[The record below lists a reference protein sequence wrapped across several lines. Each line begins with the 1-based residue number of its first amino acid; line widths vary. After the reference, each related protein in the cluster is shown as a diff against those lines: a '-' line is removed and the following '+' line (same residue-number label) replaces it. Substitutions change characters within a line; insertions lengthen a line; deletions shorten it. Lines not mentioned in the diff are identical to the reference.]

1 MSLNRNIA
9 PEFHLVDR
17 LYFPKY
23 ETRET
28 KNGFKIYSLKAGVQ
42 PVVRLDFIFDAGLTH
57 QVKNA
62 EAAFTASMLSEG
74 TAKRNALSLAE
85 SLDFFGSYFQTRCNA
100 DDAVASLYCLNKHF
114 DNCLPLFLEALIESI
129 FPAKELDIQKKNSLQ
144 KLSVNE
150 KKNSYLCR
158 KNFYQNLLGEKHPYA
173 AFSSKEDIG
182 AIDKNSLEDFHKTH
196 YLEGLKYLMLSGCY
210 SAQTLNNIEESMAEL
225 PFSKPKENKLII
237 PDPSSKIGKHFIE
250 KTDSVQSAIR
260 IGKISILRNHED
272 FRKLQF
278 LNLIFGGYFGSR
290 LMKNIREDKGLT
302 YGIYS
307 VIEPFKE
314 ASVWYIDSDMNS
326 KNRENGLTEIYKELN
341 RICTEPIPQEEIDT
355 ARNYYLGSF
364 LRSLDGPFSLA
375 DRLKTMID
383 NNLPDSYYPDFVKI
397 LNDIEAKDL
406 QNLANKYFD
415 MENIVEMVV
424 GKK

>member
-9 PEFHLVDR
+9 PAFHLVDR
-17 LYFPKY
+17 LHFPAY
-23 ETRET
+23 ETRYT
-28 KNGFKIYSLKAGVQ
+28 KQGFKIYALKAGVQ
-42 PVVRLDFIFDAGLTH
+42 PVVRLDFIFDAGLIH

-74 TAKRNALSLAE
+74 TNKRNALSLAE
-85 SLDFFGSYFQTRCNA
+85 SLDFYGSYFQTRCNA
-100 DDAVASLYCLNKHF
+100 DDAVASLYCLDKHF
-114 DNCLPLFLEALIESI
+114 NNCLPLFLEALIESI

-144 KLSVNE
+144 KLIVNE

-158 KNFYQNLLGEKHPYA
+158 KNFYQNLLGENHPYA
-173 AFSSKEDIG
+173 AFSSKENINS
-182 AIDKNSLEDFHKTH
+182 IDRNSLEIFHKNQ

-210 SAQTLNNIEESMAEL
+210 SIETLNIIEKSMAEQ
-225 PFSKPKENKLII
+225 PFSKPKENKLHM
-237 PDPSSKIGKHFIE
+237 PDPISKIGKHLIE
-250 KTDSVQSAIR
+250 KNDSVQSAIR
-260 IGKISILRNHED
+260 IGKISIQRDHED

-307 VIEPFKE
+307 VLEPFKGT
-314 ASVWYIDSDMNS
+314 SVWYIDSDMNS
-326 KNRENGLTEIYKELN
+326 KNRESGLSEIYKELA
-341 RICTEPIPQEEIDT
+341 RICAEPIPNDEIDT

-375 DRLKTMID
+375 DRLKIMID
-383 NNLPDSYYPDFVKI
+383 NKLSDSYYPDFVKI
-397 LNDIEAKDL
+397 LNEIGAEEL
-406 QNLANKYFD
+406 QHLANKYLAN
-415 MENIVEMVV
+415 ENIVEMVV

>member
-1 MSLNRNIA
+1 MSLNRNVA
-9 PEFHLVDR
+9 PEFHLVDK
-17 LYFPKY
+17 LYFPAF

-28 KNGFKIYSLKAGVQ
+28 SNGFNIYALKAGVQ
-42 PVVRLDFIFDAGLTH
+42 PVLRLDFIFDAGLVR
-57 QVKNA
+57 QLRNA

-74 TAKRNALSLAE
+74 TSKRNALSLAE
-85 SLDFFGSYFQTRCNA
+85 SLDFYGSYFQTRCNA
-100 DDAVASLYCLNKHF
+100 DDAVASLYCLDKHF
-114 DNCLPLFLEALIESI
+114 ENCLPLFLEALIASI

-158 KNFYQNLLGEKHPYA
+158 KNFYQNLLGESHPYA
-173 AFSSKEDIG
+173 AFSSKENINALDRT
-182 AIDKNSLEDFHKTH
+182 SLEVFHKTQ
-196 YLEGLKYLMLSGCY
+196 YLGGLKYLMLSGCF
-210 SAQTLNNIEESMAEL
+210 SDQTYNALTDAVADL
-225 PFSKPKENKLII
+225 PFTKAQNTSEII
-237 PDPSSKIGKHFIE
+237 SSPISNFGKHFLE
-250 KTDSVQSAIR
+250 KNDSVQSAIR
-260 IGKISILRNHED
+260 IGKISILRTHED

-307 VIEPFKE
+307 VLEPFKE
-314 ASVWYIDSDMNS
+314 TSVWYIDSDINS
-326 KNRENGLTEIYKELN
+326 KNRESGINEIYKELH
-341 RICTEPIPQEEIDT
+341 RICSEPIPKEEIET

-375 DRLKTMID
+375 DRLKIMID
-383 NNLPDSYYPDFVKI
+383 YELPASYYPDFVKI
-397 LNDIEAKDL
+397 LNSVGAEEL
-406 QNLANKYFD
+406 QALAQKYFAE
-415 MENIVEMVV
+415 ENIVEMIV